1 MAAPTMAG
9 DSHGHD
15 SSCSNDLLKGTYI
28 FTQDGWESRAP
39 SETQPAGDRRP
50 FAYAGQEVYDGDGNF
65 TGNNTLAT
73 ARRPDQTP
81 PVAVSPFVTY
91 SGTYT
96 VNPDCTVLWT
106 SADEDGFTSNYQLF
120 LSPKGDKFSFIG
132 VDAQVVG
139 EGDVVT
145 TVQESVGVGVA
156 YRVDR

>member
-1 MAAPTMAG
+1 
-9 DSHGHD
+9 
-15 SSCSNDLLKGTYI
+15 
-28 FTQDGWESRAP
+28 
-39 SETQPAGDRRP
+39 
-50 FAYAGQEVYDGDGNF
+50 
-65 TGNNTLAT
+65 
-73 ARRPDQTP
+73 
-81 PVAVSPFVTY
+81 
-91 SGTYT
+91 
-96 VNPDCTVLWT
+96 VLWT